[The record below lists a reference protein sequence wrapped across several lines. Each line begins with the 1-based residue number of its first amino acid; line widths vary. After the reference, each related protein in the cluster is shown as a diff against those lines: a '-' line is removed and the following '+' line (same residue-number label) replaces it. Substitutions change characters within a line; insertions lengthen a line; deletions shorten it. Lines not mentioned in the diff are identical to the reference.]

1 VDRAQSS
8 QKEPELLQIVCLV
21 ALTDAQDAPRA
32 AYRSA
37 RRAVDLAESI
47 AKPRWQAVTQ
57 VRLGRTALQRGK
69 KAEAEAALR
78 LALDSGELLGE
89 PALRLEAMGL
99 LAGILEARGETEEA
113 AALREEESAL
123 RAWLDGE

>member
-1 VDRAQSS
+1 M
-8 QKEPELLQIVCLV
+8 QIVCLV